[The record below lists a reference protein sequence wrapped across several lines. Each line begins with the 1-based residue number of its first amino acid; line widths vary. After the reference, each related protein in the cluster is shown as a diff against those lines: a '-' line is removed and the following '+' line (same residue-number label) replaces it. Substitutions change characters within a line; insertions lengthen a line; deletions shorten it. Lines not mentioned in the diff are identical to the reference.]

1 MTARIGQR
9 GSESPMATTPTV
21 SGNALYAAAYA
32 ELQRIARRE
41 RRRANSPATLDT
53 TALVHEA
60 WFKLEGDAAVAGL
73 PRIEFLAIAAHAMRQ
88 VLIDHARRLDAGKR
102 RHLAVTLDRADA
114 QAVAAPVALLELDD
128 ALRRLEAQDPQLARV
143 VELHVFSGLEFAEI
157 AAVQGLSERSVFRLW
172 RSARVFLLEQLA
184 A

>member
-1 MTARIGQR
+1 
-9 GSESPMATTPTV
+9 MASTPTV
-21 SGNALYAAAYA
+21 SGNALYAAAYG

-60 WFKLEGDAAVAGL
+60 WFKLDGDAVLAGL
-73 PRIEFLAIAAHAMRQ
+73 PRIEFLAVAARAMRQ
-88 VLIDHARRLDAGKR
+88 VLVDHARRLGADKR

-128 ALRRLEAQDPQLARV
+128 ALRRLESQDPLLARI
-143 VELHVFSGLEFAEI
+143 VELHVFSGLEFTEI
-157 AAVQGLSERSVFRLW
+157 ATIERMSERSVFRNW
-172 RSARVFLLEQLA
+172 RSARVFLLEQLDA
-184 A
+184 